1 MQTYLSELLSAHPL
15 LAPALFVLVRSLGVL
30 IPPVPGL
37 VLDMAG
43 IAVFGWFRGFVYATV
58 GILLGSMAAFLIA
71 RRFRGF
77 ALRTIP
83 FLKKAATLEEKLT
96 VKTRFATLLAFR
108 FLFNPL
114 FDYAS
119 YAAGLSTVRLSH
131 FIIATLIGV
140 APPIFVIYYMGH
152 ASLISGNAYLISF
165 IALLITLTLLA
176 RESA

>member
-1 MQTYLSELLSAHPL
+1 MQTYLAELLTVYPL
-15 LAPALFVLVRSLGVL
+15 LAPAIFILIRSLGVL

-37 VLDMAG
+37 VLDVVG
-43 IAVFGWFRGFVYATV
+43 IAAFGWLRGFVYATA
-58 GILLGSMAAFLIA
+58 GILLGSVAAFLIA
-71 RRFRGF
+71 RRFRSF
-77 ALRTIP
+77 ALRHIP
-83 FLKKAATLEEKLT
+83 FLRKAATLEEKLT
-96 VKTRFATLLAFR
+96 AKTRFATLLVFR

-131 FIIATLIGV
+131 FTIATLIGV
-140 APPIFVIYYMGH
+140 APVIFIIYYTGH

-165 IALLITLTLLA
+165 TTLLITLTLLV